1 MNVYKYSGTILLFL
15 VLIIC
20 VATFFYFDRRDEI
33 SYVIRAWGFRG
44 IIIAIVLI
52 GLISTTPIPTE
63 SLMVLYLKIYG
74 LYLGILYSWIGFIIG
89 SLIIFIIARGYGQ
102 ALVRKLIAAD
112 QINTVDSWV
121 KRKGTM
127 GLLIARLLPVPAFAV
142 NYIAGVM
149 PSMKLWPYLW
159 TAIISM
165 VPYYVSTGFIYL
177 FATRKAWQW
186 LILGSLIMIIF
197 WSLSFALNKTK
208 TS

>member
-1 MNVYKYSGTILLFL
+1 MYKYSGTILLFL